1 MVRFV
6 SYGLGPIGSLIA
18 SVALTKH
25 GYELVGAIDVSP
37 GIVGKDVGQVLGL
50 NKLMGIKV
58 ESNAEAILKDAKP
71 DVVFHATGSY
81 LDKVYDQISL
91 SIAHRADVISTCE
104 TLAYPY
110 YRYPELAAKL
120 DREAKEHGVSVVG
133 LGINPGFLMDLLPS
147 LLTAPCVK
155 ISRIEVTRSLDASK
169 RRKSFQKKIGLGL
182 SQEEFRKKLLSGD
195 ITCHVGFSESIF
207 LMASI
212 IGVKLQEVTETTVP
226 ILANEKISMGDVQI
240 DELHVRGIIGHGI
253 GYLDGVEFIRL
264 RLIAAV
270 GEQDYEEVKIYGE
283 PNLTWKC
290 STGTP
295 GDIAT
300 AAIVVNSVRRVMEA
314 KPGLLTVKDIL
325 PIACPIVSVKL

>member
-6 SYGLGPIGSLIA
+6 SYGLGPIGLLIA
-18 SVALTKH
+18 SVALTRH
-25 GYELVGAIDVSP
+25 GYELVGAIDISP
-37 GIVGKDVGQVLGL
+37 SIVGRDVGQVLGL

-58 ESNAEAILKDAKP
+58 ESNAETVLKNVKP

-81 LDKVYDQISL
+81 LDKVYSQISL
-91 SIAHRADVISTCE
+91 SIVHRADVISTCE

-120 DREAKEHGVSVVG
+120 DKEAKEHGVSVMG

-155 ISRIEVTRSLDASK
+155 ISKIEVTRSLDASN

-182 SQEEFRKKLLSGD
+182 SQEEFKKRLLSGD
-195 ITCHVGFSESIF
+195 ITCHVGFSESIL

-212 IGVKLQEVTETTVP
+212 IGVKLQDVTETTEP
-226 ILANEKISMGDVQI
+226 LLAKKEISIGDVQI
-240 DELHVRGIIGHGI
+240 KESHVRGIVGQGV
-253 GYLDGVEFIRL
+253 GYLDGLDFIRL
-264 RLIAAV
+264 KLIAAV

-283 PNLTWKC
+283 PNLTWRC
-290 STGTP
+290 NTGTP

-300 AAIVVNSVRRVMEA
+300 AAIVVNSVQRVAEA

-325 PIACPIVSVKL
+325 PIACPVVSVKL

>member
-18 SVALTKH
+18 SVALARN

-37 GIVGKDVGQVLGL
+37 SIVGKDVGQVLGL

-58 ESNAEAILKDAKP
+58 ESDAETVLKNTKP

-81 LDKVYDQISL
+81 LDKVHDQISL
-91 SIAHRADVISTCE
+91 SIVHHADVISTCE

-120 DREAKEHGVSVVG
+120 DNEAKKYGVSVVG

-155 ISRIEVTRSLDASK
+155 ISKIEVTRSLDASK

-182 SQEEFRKKLLSGD
+182 SQEEFRRRLLSGD
-195 ITCHVGFSESIF
+195 ITCHVGFSESVLLI
-207 LMASI
+207 ASI
-212 IGVKLQEVTETTVP
+212 IGVKLQEVTETTEP
-226 ILANEKISMGDVQI
+226 LLAKEEISVGDIQI
-240 DELHVRGIIGHGI
+240 KESHVRGIVGHGI
-253 GYLDGVEFIRL
+253 GYINGLDFIRL
-264 RLIAAV
+264 KLIAAV
-270 GEQDYEEVKIYGE
+270 GEEDYEEIKIRGE
-283 PNLTWKC
+283 PSLTWRC
-290 STGTP
+290 VTGTP

-300 AAIVVNSVRRVMEA
+300 AAIVVNSVQRVIEA
-314 KPGLLTVKDIL
+314 RPGLLTVKDIL
-325 PIACPIVSVKL
+325 PPVCPVVDVKL